1 MIIGNDGA
9 INFEAHEAWQEH
21 CAQIGKK
28 DPWKLIKDLEN
39 EYTNH
44 IHDGKE
50 WRIEI
55 NDPNEEQK
63 SRMKELIKYR
73 DSYMCERNV
82 WQGQYIFDNYGYE
95 QAEKYVNLNTKYT
108 ENEPYSIAVRQ
119 WFNNLRPCDSI
130 EGQCNFI
137 CPYFENCLKGVA
149 QM

>member
-9 INFEAHEAWQEH
+9 INFEAHDAWQEH
-21 CAQIGKK
+21 CMQIGKK

-39 EYTNH
+39 EYINH
-44 IHDGKE
+44 IHNGKE

-82 WQGQYIFDNYGYE
+82 WQGQYIFDHYGYE
-95 QAEKYVNLNTKYT
+95 QAEKYVNLNTRYT

-119 WFNNLRPCDSI
+119 WFNKLRPCEGK

-137 CPYFENCLKGVA
+137 CPYFENCSKEVA
-149 QM
+149 RM